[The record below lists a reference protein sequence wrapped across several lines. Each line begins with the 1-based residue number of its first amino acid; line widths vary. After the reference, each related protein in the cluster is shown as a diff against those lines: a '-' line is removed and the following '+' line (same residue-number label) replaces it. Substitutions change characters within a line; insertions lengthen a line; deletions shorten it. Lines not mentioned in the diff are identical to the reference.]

1 MILYVMVCYGT
12 LWYVMVCYGI
22 LWYLMVCY
30 GMLWYVMVCYGMLW
44 YDIVCYG
51 MLWYVMVCYGMLLWY
66 DMVCYGILDKGYRD
80 IWNDHWIVACFNRKS
95 GLSLLDGLLRFWWC
109 VSNEPWRWNID
120 VGMFQRLGILGKP
133 TVTRT
138 PFWIPR
144 SSSYTI
150 WAKRCLFLKDWLF
163 WMSCSHGF
171 ALIILMASSCSFQSL
186 W

>member
-1 MILYVMVCYGT
+1 MLPLHCSCDWKMLYEVSLSGGSKTNHRNYYRLGNPLNTGV
-12 LWYVMVCYGI
+12 
-22 LWYLMVCY
+22 
-30 GMLWYVMVCYGMLW
+30 
-44 YDIVCYG
+44 IV
-51 MLWYVMVCYGMLLWY
+51 
-66 DMVCYGILDKGYRD
+66 MVCYGILDKGYGD
-80 IWNDHWIVACFNRKS
+80 IWKECWILACFNRKS
-95 GLSLLDGLLRFWWC
+95 WLSLLHGLLRFWWC

-133 TVTRT
+133 TGTRT

-144 SSSYTI
+144 SSFYTI

-171 ALIILMASSCSFQSL
+171 ALIFLMASSCSFESL